1 MKITRRQ
8 LRKIIK
14 EELSRTLNEDK
25 STPIPVMERE
35 WLDFYAD
42 GDPPIGVKM
51 TVGKYIGGL
60 GTRSAFGPNDF
71 LSKAIGQE
79 NLAGSARRRFLMN
92 FLGVDTPEAV
102 MGIGSPGLPHE
113 VFMRLD
119 LKNPKILQLAAAA
132 YDEDNAGGKLD
143 AYVSRTFKNMY
154 VPKTP

>member
-1 MKITRRQ
+1 MKIR
-8 LRKIIK
+8 IIK
-14 EELSRTLNEDK
+14 ESKRIDEGYPGGSAP
-25 STPIPVMERE
+25 TPVLKRK
-35 WLDFYAD
+35 WTGTYAVAD
-42 GDPPIGVKM
+42 AGAPPLGVLL
-51 TVGKYIGGL
+51 TVGQYIGIL
-60 GTRSAFGPNDF
+60 GTRSAFGPNDW
-71 LSKAIGQE
+71 LSRAIGQE

-154 VPKTP
+154 VP